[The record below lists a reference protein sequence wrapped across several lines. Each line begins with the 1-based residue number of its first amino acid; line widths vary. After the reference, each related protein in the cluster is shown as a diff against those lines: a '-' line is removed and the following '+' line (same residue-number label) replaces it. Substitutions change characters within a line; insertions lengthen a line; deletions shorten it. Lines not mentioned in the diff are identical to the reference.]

1 MLSVFGK
8 HLASDPLQ
16 FGFKQNSSY
25 SHALFTLRTVIDYYI
40 KNGSTVNI
48 CALDISKA
56 FDKVDHFALFNLLMD
71 RHLPKCFI
79 AVLIEWLSKC
89 FACVRWNGVYS
100 NWFLISAG
108 VRQGGILSPT
118 LFSIYMDPLIANLR
132 QLGLGCQIHGC
143 FYGCLIYA
151 DDILL
156 VSQSVN
162 AIRRMLAICDDFAVN
177 FDVKFNSTKSVAMR
191 IGKRFQTQCAPL
203 ILAGLPLK
211 HVDTVKYLGVHLVAA
226 TKWKLSVEH
235 LKLRFYR
242 AFNCIYARC
251 SATSSELITFT
262 VQLLK
267 SFCLPFILYASE
279 AVSLS
284 TNNIRSLDN
293 CINRALYK
301 IFGVNQDVCEQR
313 YFIHWSE

>member
-1 MLSVFGK
+1 M
-8 HLASDPLQ
+8 
-16 FGFKQNSSY
+16 
-25 SHALFTLRTVIDYYI
+25 
-40 KNGSTVNI
+40 
-48 CALDISKA
+48 
-56 FDKVDHFALFNLLMD
+56 
-71 RHLPKCFI
+71 
-79 AVLIEWLSKC
+79 
-89 FACVRWNGVYS
+89 
-100 NWFLISAG
+100 
-108 VRQGGILSPT
+108 
-118 LFSIYMDPLIANLR
+118 
-132 QLGLGCQIHGC
+132 
-143 FYGCLIYA
+143 
-151 DDILL
+151 
-156 VSQSVN
+156 
-162 AIRRMLAICDDFAVN
+162 N

-191 IGKRFQTQCAPL
+191 IGKRFQAQYAPL

-226 TKWKLSVEH
+226 TKWKLSAEH